1 MTWQLTETVSG
12 ERHLLV
18 ENTRLHVSPRPGARY
33 YLVDSKTGKTP
44 TDVVLERKG
53 DSLHVR
59 GEKEG
64 INIDLENFWQVCQ
77 EGKEQCFVL
86 LDTAQAGVVGEQTI
100 ITQGAVAG
108 TVLLAGEIIS
118 LDEGS
123 SVALNMPSS
132 SGGGQND
139 GHQNGVAMALAALAI
154 GVGAVAGG
162 SASNPNT
169 NLASGTG
176 NGTGN
181 GTIPSTKPPAQP
193 AKAQT
198 YIDDTGEIKSSI
210 SHAHYTDEARPAL
223 NIGTIA
229 PHTARLYVDGVAVD
243 ADYHSGSLKPI
254 QPLSEGEHRLSY
266 RLINHAKQESPL
278 SEPLVLVVDKTAP
291 TFTQIAQ
298 NQPVSG
304 SLNQKIAFF
313 EGKKAGDVLADLNA
327 KDTLSGVQSFRWEKG
342 NDATHQ
348 SWFVLDSQTG
358 EITLSQVGAKS
369 DINHHRAGVDNSV
382 ALKVK
387 AVDMAGNISAPLQM
401 VFEVRPILHVDAVQD
416 YISDTQHISAKG
428 KSVGSDENN
437 AIHTT
442 MQDDVLHIG
451 ENGGAIHNTNWHE
464 EAFVFMLNGNDRVS
478 IGHNLLNNSI
488 LEFGRVYLGKGDDVI
503 EVQGDI
509 YGTLTSTTN
518 KGADAPA
525 IFGEEGDDTIH
536 VLGDVRSGNIFAGS
550 GSDTVVI
557 GGELKVYSI
566 VDLGSGKALNN
577 WDNLSY
583 KYTDADAAK
592 GLNSLNIFGSDN
604 NIDTANDTNHLMV
617 GGIRLGKVYGG
628 AGNDH
633 IVVGVDTNQD
643 GQYDELKTLFSGSLI
658 ELGDGNNSVIAEGIR
673 GNAQIIGGNGVDSV
687 TIHSE
692 LGAGVGKSLIDLAGG
707 DDVFI
712 YQGSY
717 QHDAG
722 IGAGLR
728 DVSIRG
734 GEGED
739 TLTLT
744 LNNAEKSYSAHS
756 VTGMSTEQFTGFEK
770 VSLSGTSILDVETT
784 SYLNDSTRNG
794 AMKITYSGV
803 LDDIGKVG
811 VDLGA
816 NQLNNAIQDHNIVGN
831 VASWGGWQAGNQVT
845 ENNVSYTIYTYQNNG
860 LNGEIWIQDGIA
872 IF

>member
-223 NIGTIA
+223 NIGTIT

-382 ALKVK
+382 ALKVE

-416 YISDTQHISAKG
+416 YLSDTHYVKPSGVSTDAG
-428 KSVGSDENN
+428 TAN

-442 MQDDVLHIG
+442 MEDDALHLKVLHNGNLG
-451 ENGGAIHNTNWHE
+451 ERPFI
-464 EAFVFMLNGNDRVS
+464 FMLDGNDQVQ
-478 IGHNLLNNSI
+478 IDQDGFGLSI
-488 LEFGRVYLGKGDDVI
+488 LQHGRVYLGKGDDFLHLAGRMGGSKSNVNFNS
-503 EVQGDI
+503 GN
-509 YGTLTSTTN
+509 G
-518 KGADAPA
+518 APA
-525 IFGEEGDDTIH
+525 IFGEEGDDTIEIAGT
-536 VLGDVRSGNIFAGS
+536 VFAGNIFAGS

-583 KYTDADAAK
+583 KYTDTNAAK

-604 NIDTANDTNHLMV
+604 NIDTASDTNHLMV

-673 GNAQIIGGNGVDSV
+673 GGAQIIGGNGVDSV

-831 VASWGGWQAGNQVT
+831 VASWGGWQAGNQIT
-845 ENNVSYTIYTYQNNG
+845 ENNVSYTIYTYQNND
-860 LNGEIWIQDGIA
+860 LNGKIWIQDGIA